1 MGFFELLPETTSY
14 KVIVEHEGK
23 QYDFNFSDILPAG
36 YVMRIND
43 TNEESYQIEISK
55 SSVLPRD
62 TIAVSVSCR
71 GTVYAVEAMRLADA
85 PMFSGYPNPGF
96 RQVAYSL
103 HYMIKKEISLPNACR
118 STLVL

>member
-55 SSVLPRD
+55 SPVPPRD

-85 PMFSGYPNPGF
+85 PLRFPVTQIPPSG
-96 RQVAYSL
+96 RL
-103 HYMIKKEISLPNACR
+103 HTVYII
-118 STLVL
+118 